1 MKSKGATIHLHIIQE
16 EWGGRYDI
24 ETITEMN
31 KQWDYVE
38 IIPPSEVFK
47 YKPKGEFYEIDEWWD
62 KNIEDYIRLKLTGVQ
77 FDVCIVNY
85 TFFF

>member
-1 MKSKGATIHLHIIQE
+1 MKSKGATIHFAYYPR

-38 IIPPSEVFK
+38 IIPPSESLK

-62 KNIEDYIRLKLTGVQ
+62 KNIEDYMSL
-77 FDVCIVNY
+77 N
-85 TFFF
+85 